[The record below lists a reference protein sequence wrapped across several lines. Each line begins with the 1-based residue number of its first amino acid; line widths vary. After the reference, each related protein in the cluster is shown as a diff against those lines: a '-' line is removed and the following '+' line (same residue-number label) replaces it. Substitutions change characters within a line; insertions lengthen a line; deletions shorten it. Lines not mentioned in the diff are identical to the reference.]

1 MTSDVRRYN
10 EGLMRYVTFAPVF
23 LDKLWFIIC
32 LWMHGDV
39 CHRFHW
45 FESLIRTQY
54 IYIDNIIDNII
65 IY

>member
-45 FESLIRTQY
+45 FESLGSFGLNR
-54 IYIDNIIDNII
+54 
-65 IY
+65 